1 MTNMKKTV
9 LFDLHDS
16 LRAKFVSFA
25 GYQMPVQYPSGVMKE
40 HLHTRSAV
48 GLFDVSHMGQI
59 KVSSKTGGFSET
71 AACLEELLP
80 SDLLGLEKNR
90 QCYSFLT
97 NECGGLSDD
106 LMIANRGDHFFIV
119 VNASRKLDDFNYLK
133 Y

>member
-1 MTNMKKTV
+1 MNDMKKTI
-9 LFDLHDS
+9 LFDLHES

-59 KVSSKTGGFSET
+59 KVSSKTGGLLET

-80 SDLLGLEKNR
+80 SDLFGLEENR

-97 NECGGLSDD
+97 NERGGLSDD
-106 LMIANRGDHFFIV
+106 LMIANRGDHFLIV
-119 VNASRKLDDFNYLK
+119 VNASRKIDDFNYL
-133 Y
+133 